1 MSSLC
6 PTWSVLWQWMHV
18 ESHTLEG
25 GVGCLVLYLFFNFFK
40 VKSLTVSSYTFIF
53 ICKSVELLGRVVS
66 LLSCPIVTWVDRACF
81 LLGVDSH
88 YYLDFWLKGRASST
102 CLFTT
107 RLFCLWAVC
116 QAPLQHTFLGSWTA
130 THWGSWSLVSWE
142 GISKEDIPCMG
153 NESFLGS
160 LGEPDSHDVAR
171 VLFGGSSESGW
182 WT

>member
-88 YYLDFWLKGRASST
+88 YYLDF
-102 CLFTT
+102 
-107 RLFCLWAVC
+107 
-116 QAPLQHTFLGSWTA
+116 
-130 THWGSWSLVSWE
+130 
-142 GISKEDIPCMG
+142 
-153 NESFLGS
+153 
-160 LGEPDSHDVAR
+160 
-171 VLFGGSSESGW
+171 
-182 WT
+182 